1 MYRPRRDLSASNR
14 HPSPGIEISS
24 IPMPSTPAL
33 SGILE
38 TALHVDDID
47 RASRFY
53 EDILGLARI
62 GGDVRFRAYSVAKRD
77 VLLLFK
83 RGENS
88 RPLTLP
94 GGVIPPHG
102 SSGQLHVAFSIV
114 ESDLE
119 QWETHLAANSILIE
133 SRVRWPLGGRSVYF
147 RDPDAHLLEL
157 ATPGLWSIY

>member
-1 MYRPRRDLSASNR
+1 MNQ
-14 HPSPGIEISS
+14 
-24 IPMPSTPAL
+24 TPPL

-47 RASRFY
+47 RSSLFY
-53 EDILGLARI
+53 EKILGLQRI
-62 GGDVRFRAYSVAKRD
+62 AGDDRFRAYSVAARD

-88 RPLTLP
+88 LP
-94 GGVIPPHG
+94 FVFQGGVIPPHG
-102 SSGQLHVAFSIV
+102 SSGQLHVAFSIAQA
-114 ESDLE
+114 DLAT
-119 QWETHLAANSILIE
+119 WEAQLAANSVAIE
-133 SRVRWPLGGRSVYF
+133 SRVHWPLGGQSIYF